1 MGLWKPLSVQEEPV
15 TEITSWL
22 ILRATFGENSTS
34 DHVVGWAGEGR
45 ASSAIKEKRLDEGVV
60 VTGSGRQYKLVGPS
74 GVDQD
79 ALYVWH
85 RWCEMNDV
93 LAFVDVSG
101 EYSEAMEAA
110 EAGLD

>member
-60 VTGSGRQYKLVGPS
+60 VTTSGRQYKLVGPS
-74 GVDQD
+74 RSDPD
-79 ALYVWH
+79 ALYVWR
-85 RWCEMNDV
+85 RWCEINSV
-93 LAFVDVSG
+93 LDFVDASD
-101 EYSEAMEAA
+101 EYAAAMEAS
-110 EAGLD
+110 ETGLD